1 MRLQVTVHIGITN
14 TNSVGENM
22 LKGIKTRFIFKNSG
36 KIGPKG
42 RFYRKSLIMF
52 LIVASIPGLITGGLV
67 YGIAGGRLE
76 SELLHLHNKQIE
88 QRARNIDAELTNLE
102 LMLSHWAFDSKFDIS
117 LENLNFIRDFEKAH
131 DITKTLL
138 VMQGSNTMNK
148 LVGLYLGDADQ
159 PVLFD
164 PEYEAITSKPV
175 LDIYEGLLRSD
186 KVTYWTEMAF
196 DPQRPLAKDLTLV
209 HHIPGGSLHPFGALL
224 IRLDNEKVGDMLR
237 TMTPYDGG
245 ETFFLQDNGTL
256 QASTGGNTQESPFI
270 AELKEEITSRGSG
283 QGSFFFDWNGSTYTV
298 TFGKFS
304 RIADSWTYVSAS
316 PISSI
321 TAPVVFISKLI
332 FAVSLSAL
340 LLAALLAWLA
350 SRSMYSPVNRLMT
363 VLMAGKAF
371 PQEQDDEF
379 SLIERQWHNLNR
391 ESTELHSKLSEQ
403 LPYVKESFLHQ
414 LLHGHLYAYSE
425 EDLLERMERYKWKVD
440 NHRFIVLYMQLTGI
454 TSLEG
459 KFKYGD
465 EGLVTFAAVNMIE
478 EFASQHFEQSKTIN
492 FHDLAAGMLLI
503 VPKDGSYAQEL
514 QAFGEAL
521 THAVNLILKMRLTIA
536 ISEPTDAISNI
547 PLSFEG
553 AKHAASQRN
562 FENENQMIDIGRLH
576 ASGERAEE
584 PQYPFTLER
593 EFIQALRTGQETD
606 AYGLLRDFLDALSCK
621 GAKAVD
627 VQQGMLHLL
636 GSVQHAIMVSGIQP
650 TRLFK
655 CANMYEQLSQIREPQ
670 LILTWFQERVCEPFL
685 KELGGRSDSQVKRL
699 IEHAMI
705 YLQQNYMKD
714 ISLDNCADHIGT
726 NPFFLSKSFKQVTG
740 KNFID
745 YLTGLRLDKAKE
757 LLRESAL
764 KINDVAEQVGYQH
777 SYFNRIFKKLE
788 GMTPSRYRE
797 LTQAE

>member
-1 MRLQVTVHIGITN
+1 MLKEMISRLMP
-14 TNSVGENM
+14 SKKGEN
-22 LKGIKTRFIFKNSG
+22 GTNRH
-36 KIGPKG
+36 
-42 RFYRKSLIMF
+42 FYRKSLIMI
-52 LIVASIPGLITGGLV
+52 LIVASIPGLITGALV

-88 QRARNIDAELTNLE
+88 QRARNIDTQLTNLE
-102 LMLSHWAFDSKFDIS
+102 LTLSHWAFDSKFDYS
-117 LENLNFIRDFEKAH
+117 LESRNFIQNFEKAR

-138 VMQGSNTMNK
+138 VMQGSNTINK
-148 LVGLYLGDADQ
+148 LVALYLGGDEQ

-164 PEYEAITSKPV
+164 PEYAPLTAEPAQD
-175 LDIYEGLLRSD
+175 LYEGLLESD
-186 KVTYWTEMAF
+186 KVTYWTELAF
-196 DPQRPLAKDLTLV
+196 NPQRPQDKDLTLV
-209 HHIPGGSLHPFGALL
+209 HHIPGGSLKPFGALL

-245 ETFFLQDNGTL
+245 ETFFLQDNGKL
-256 QASTGGNTQESPFI
+256 FASTGGDGLESPFVAALRDEI
-270 AELKEEITSRGSG
+270 ADKG
-283 QGSFFFDWNGSTYTV
+283 QDEGSFFFEWEGATFTV
-298 TFGKFS
+298 TYGKFS

-316 PISSI
+316 PITSI
-321 TAPVVFISKLI
+321 TAPVMLVSKII
-332 FAVSLSAL
+332 FAVSISAL
-340 LLAALLAWLA
+340 LLAALLGWLA
-350 SRSMYSPVNRLMT
+350 SRTIYSPVKRLLNM
-363 VLMAGKAF
+363 LMAGKSL
-371 PQEQDDEF
+371 PMENGDEF
-379 SLIERQWHNLNR
+379 SLIERHWQNLNR
-391 ESTELHSKLSEQ
+391 ESTELHSRLSEQ

-414 LLHGHLYAYSE
+414 LLQGYLYAYSE
-425 EDLLERMERYKWKVD
+425 EDLLGRMERYKWKVD
-440 NHRFIVLYMQLTGI
+440 NHRFIVIYLQLTGI
-454 TSLEG
+454 ASLEG

-478 EFASQHFEQSKTIN
+478 EFAVQHFEQSKTIN
-492 FHDLAAGMLLI
+492 FHDLAAGLLLI
-503 VPKDGSYAQEL
+503 VPKDSSYTAEL
-514 QAFGEAL
+514 HAFGEEL
-521 THAVNLILKMRLTIA
+521 THAVNHILNMRLTIA
-536 ISEPTDAISNI
+536 ISEPVDAISNI

-562 FENENQMIDIGRLH
+562 FENENQLIDIGQLH
-576 ASGERAEE
+576 ARGEGSEE
-584 PQYPFTLER
+584 LQYPFALER
-593 EFIQALRTGQETD
+593 EFIQALRTGQEAD
-606 AYGLLRDFLDALSCK
+606 AYELLRAFLEALSCK

-655 CANMYEQLSQIREPQ
+655 CANMYERLSQIREPQ
-670 LILTWFQERVCEPFL
+670 LILTWFQDRVCEPFL

-699 IEHAMI
+699 IEQAMI
-705 YLQQNYMKD
+705 YLQQNFMKD

-745 YLTGLRLDKAKE
+745 YLTGLRMDKAKE
-757 LLRESAL
+757 LLRESGL

-797 LTQAE
+797 LSQAD